1 MTTSTATRTRDN
13 SASLWV
19 KRAIAGGLLS
29 LGPALVA
36 CGVAPDSF
44 ADTSDGT
51 KGAPTSASVSHGTAH
66 GPAVHHIP
74 NGAVKHH
81 RRHHN
86 KGGDSG
92 DGGGDE

>member
-1 MTTSTATRTRDN
+1 MTTATATRTGKTPT
-13 SASLWV
+13 AIWI

-36 CGVAPDSF
+36 FGVAPDSF
-44 ADTSDGT
+44 AATGDGN
-51 KGAPTSASVSHGTAH
+51 KVGPTSVSHGTSHAP
-66 GPAVHHIP
+66 GVHHVP

-81 RRHHN
+81 HRHHN
-86 KGGDSG
+86 KGGG

>member
-1 MTTSTATRTRDN
+1 MTTTTATRTRDN
-13 SASLWV
+13 STSLWI
-19 KRAIAGGLLS
+19 KRAIAGSLLS

-44 ADTSDGT
+44 ADTTDGN
-51 KGAPTSASVSHGTAH
+51 KGGPTTVSHSTAH

-81 RRHHN
+81 HRHHN
-86 KGGDSG
+86 KGGESG